1 MQKKKNTLELIKK
14 NKLSYFM
21 AAPYFILFFIFT
33 VLPVCVSIFLS
44 FTSYNMFQNP
54 VFLGIENYR
63 RMFVKD
69 DVFMT
74 AIKNT
79 LVFAV
84 ITGPLGYIICFG
96 MAWIINDF
104 RPGFRAVLT
113 TIFYAPSISG
123 AVYMVWQIMF
133 SADSYGY
140 INSILMRLGIIRA
153 PIFWIEDPSKVLW
166 VCIIVQLWLSLG
178 TGFLSFIAGFQG
190 IDQSMYEA
198 AAVDGIRNRF
208 QELWFITLPAMKPQL
223 LFASVMQITAALG
236 VGDLTANMA
245 GMPSVDYAAHTI
257 ANHITDFGNTRFE
270 MGYAS
275 AIATKLFIFM
285 VGSNKFVQ
293 KLNKKVGN

>member
-1 MQKKKNTLELIKK
+1 MKRKSNILLQIKK
-14 NKLSYFM
+14 NKVSYFM
-21 AAPYFILFFIFT
+21 AAPYFILFLFFT
-33 VLPVCVSIFLS
+33 VLPVTISIFLS
-44 FTSYNMFQNP
+44 FTSYNMFQTPNII
-54 VFLGIENYR
+54 GIENYKKL
-63 RMFVKD
+63 FVDD

-74 AIKNT
+74 AVKNT
-79 LVFAV
+79 FVFA
-84 ITGPLGYIICFG
+84 IFTGPLGYIICFG

-104 RPGFRAVLT
+104 RPGFRAVIT

-123 AVYMVWQIMF
+123 SVYMIWQLMF
-133 SADSYGY
+133 SSDSYGY
-140 INSILMRLGIIRA
+140 VNSLLMRLGIISS
-153 PIFWIEDPSKVLW
+153 PIYWLEDSTKVLW

-190 IDQSMYEA
+190 IDQYMYEA

-208 QELWFITLPAMKPQL
+208 QELWYITLPAMRPQL

-257 ANHITDFGNTRFE
+257 ANHISDFGNIRFE

-275 AIATKLFIFM
+275 AIATILFIIM
-285 VGSNKFVQ
+285 VSSNKLVQ
-293 KLNKKVGN
+293 RLIKKVGN